1 MVLSKRI
8 QKLSELILSL
18 QSTTSLTAK
27 KAFIKEL
34 DPELQDDF
42 NYILEIL
49 AGEHKLGYTFSWPD
63 DFPIYA
69 QDHFESMTFREFIK
83 PLFKPVE
90 EGNLTT
96 TNILDAEAMCS
107 MYADFI
113 SPVVNRTLRLG
124 IGKSILPKDGIAP
137 MLAHKYDGSFRG
149 NVSDIYVT
157 EKLDGNRCIAHFD
170 GNDWVYVSR
179 NGKQKFN
186 LDFNMEGLDPS
197 YVYDGEIVSENQ
209 AYCSD
214 QLYNHIVYGTN
225 AVKYNNEFNETS
237 GKINRKDKQSGLVY
251 KVFDIMTDDKYSE
264 RRRILDNMKVESN
277 NVKILPVLARYDTIS
292 DFTTG
297 VDKLVNVVTGLGA
310 EGLMI
315 NVGNAPYVHKRN
327 YNLLKYKKFKRID
340 MKIVDV
346 IEGTGKYVD
355 KCGSLY
361 CEAISEDGTKIVCNV
376 GSGLSDQERDLIWKY
391 QDVMKG
397 AIVEVEYFELSQN
410 STTNG
415 TKIYSM
421 RFPRLI
427 NFRSDKDDTSTD

>member
-1 MVLSKRI
+1 
-8 QKLSELILSL
+8 
-18 QSTTSLTAK
+18 
-27 KAFIKEL
+27 
-34 DPELQDDF
+34 
-42 NYILEIL
+42 
-49 AGEHKLGYTFSWPD
+49 
-63 DFPIYA
+63 
-69 QDHFESMTFREFIK
+69 
-83 PLFKPVE
+83 
-90 EGNLTT
+90 
-96 TNILDAEAMCS
+96 
-107 MYADFI
+107 
-113 SPVVNRTLRLG
+113 
-124 IGKSILPKDGIAP
+124 
-137 MLAHKYDGSFRG
+137 
-149 NVSDIYVT
+149 
-157 EKLDGNRCIAHFD
+157 
-170 GNDWVYVSR
+170 
-179 NGKQKFN
+179 
-186 LDFNMEGLDPS
+186 MEGLDPS

-327 YNLLKYKKFKRID
+327 YNLLKYKKSKRMD